1 MTISAQMLYNL
12 LLDHF
17 GYQHWWPIDTTYHQT
32 QKSDPRFEIIVG
44 AILTQNTAWT
54 NVEKALEN
62 LKRANVLTVDA
73 MRAIDEEGLK
83 TLIQPSGFF
92 NQKARR
98 LKLFASYIHANYEGD
113 LSKFFSQDTLALR
126 HELLSIKGIGP
137 ETADSIALYA
147 GNHPVFV
154 VDAYTK
160 RISRRVPLL
169 GTNDAYDAIQRFF
182 ESELHHTIPK
192 KKLVQLYKE
201 YHALLV
207 ACAKQYCWKQKPH
220 CDCCPLTRLCKKTL

>member
-1 MTISAQMLYNL
+1 MIISAQMLYNI

-17 GYQHWWPIDTTYHQT
+17 GYQHWWPIDSTYHQT
-32 QKSDPRFEIIVG
+32 QKSDPRCEIIIG

-62 LKRANVLTVDA
+62 LKRENVLSIGTI
-73 MRAIDEEGLK
+73 RTIDEERLK

-92 NQKARR
+92 NQKAQR
-98 LKLFASYIHANYEGD
+98 LKLFVSYIDANYQGD
-113 LSKFFSQDTLALR
+113 LSKFFSLDTKTLR

-137 ETADSIALYA
+137 ETADSIVLYA

-169 GTNDAYDAIQRFF
+169 GTNDAYDAIQRYF
-182 ESELHHTIPK
+182 ESELHHTIPRR
-192 KKLVQLYKE
+192 KLVQLYKE
-201 YHALLV
+201 FHALLV
-207 ACAKQYCWKQKPH
+207 VCAKQYCWKQKPH
-220 CDCCPLTRLCKKTL
+220 CDSCPLNELCKKIL